1 MRDMLWSLF
10 LWSNEVNNKII
21 KAWNEFIRKQEE
33 CKKLAIEISKVL
45 DERDEKF
52 RESRGLLNECKEWKG
67 SDLMDQAE
75 LFTKS
80 IKLIDASKELEQE
93 SKRISD
99 KRFALN
105 MESYRAFNDV
115 VRNELGDVK
124 TIWSYYIPSVIING
138 EEYIGL
144 MEEKEE

>member
-1 MRDMLWSLF
+1 M
-10 LWSNEVNNKII
+10 NKII
-21 KAWNEFIRKQEE
+21 ISAWNEFMKKQEE

-52 RESRGLLNECKEWKG
+52 RESNRICNEFRKKQNKDFNE
-67 SDLMDQAE
+67 AVE
-75 LFTKS
+75 INIKS
-80 IKLIDASKELEQE
+80 NKLIDAGNELEVE
-93 SKRISD
+93 SKKISD

-124 TIWSYYIPSVIING
+124 TIWSYYISSVIING
-138 EEYIGL
+138 EEYVGF